1 MWGVRGGVK
10 RRVAQHREK
19 QCAVSCGAEGTSQH
33 LCGVQGGVDHQD
45 CPTPGEAV
53 RCFMQ
58 CAGAALAAR
67 DGAFSSRALALRR
80 LAEAAHARGLLD
92 ADEALKACH
101 LAR

>member
-1 MWGVRGGVK
+1 M
-10 RRVAQHREK
+10 
-19 QCAVSCGAEGTSQH
+19 
-33 LCGVQGGVDHQD
+33 
-45 CPTPGEAV
+45 

-67 DGAFSSRALALRR
+67 DDGAFSSRALALRR